1 MFSKL
6 AGKFWKENLKKCC
19 SFEEQK
25 GTRYIWGNVYC
36 WDYCLKL
43 SFVYKTV
50 SQISFNLFCLGNKN
64 ILSEFLRK

>member
-25 GTRYIWGNVYC
+25 GTRYIWRNVYFGIIALS
-36 WDYCLKL
+36 CLLSTKL
-43 SFVYKTV
+43 